1 MICKSNNN
9 SYHHGT
15 SAFFQSFFFEK
26 DPHLNVVEE
35 TELLDY
41 NKNSDKTSKTKR
53 CFQLIVPVE
62 MNSLGNMEQ
71 RRRRWIKP
79 NNEYLPPRLPK
90 F

>member
-1 MICKSNNN
+1 ML
-9 SYHHGT
+9 
-15 SAFFQSFFFEK
+15 FFFEK
-26 DPHLNVVEE
+26 DLQLNVVEE

-71 RRRRWIKP
+71 RRRHWIKP
-79 NNEYLPPRLPK
+79 NNEYLPSRLPK